1 MNTGAPALGKR
12 SLSAAAADN
21 NRFEEVPDMVP
32 IKDAH
37 IRRLLLEYLVTLI
50 EEGDL
55 QALLDEGI
63 EPELLDALRHRSVRD
78 MLRVAEMPLTL
89 GLTLDSSGLRVAF
102 KRLDAIA
109 RDRRIVEYHIRHG
122 APPELM
128 VRAFKLSGAELRAQ
142 RESLGAE
149 FSTRGRPQLPPEKV
163 RDAVHA
169 AWAEIAAAHDEKERF
184 MVLHQRFPDYSIGS
198 LWHTVHEFDAA
209 TDGARVPR
217 KIRFTGS

>member
-1 MNTGAPALGKR
+1 
-12 SLSAAAADN
+12 
-21 NRFEEVPDMVP
+21 MVP

-37 IRRLLLEYLVTLI
+37 IRRLLLEYLVSLI

-78 MLRVAEMPLTL
+78 MLRVAEMPLAL
-89 GLTLDSSGLRVAF
+89 GLTLDSGGLRVAF

-142 RESLGAE
+142 RESLCAE
-149 FSTRGRPQLPPEKV
+149 FSSRGRPQLPPEKV

-169 AWAEIAAAHDEKERF
+169 AWPEIAAAHDEKERF
-184 MVLHQRFPDYSIGS
+184 MILHQRFPDYTIGS
-198 LWHTVHEFDAA
+198 LWHTIHEFDTAA
-209 TDGARVPR
+209 GGASAGR
-217 KIRFTGS
+217 KARLTRP